1 MKKTLLSLSLLAS
14 LAAAGC
20 QKESNVSKEML
31 AKLDQINSN
40 IEKLTQTM
48 VASGAGKG
56 QAVGAAAAGGAPGAQ
71 QPARPRPP
79 APDAKATYAVPI
91 EGSPSEGSSNALVTI
106 VKAFEYACPFCEKV
120 RPTTD
125 QIKTEYKDNVRFVF
139 KQFVVHPQVATDAAL
154 GSCAAARQGKYEAMD
169 NLLWEKAFKARA
181 FDRANIEALGKE
193 AGLDVAKM
201 KADMDG
207 PCKEII
213 QKEQAEVSAVG
224 TRGTPAF
231 YINGRYL
238 SGAQPYENFKKVIDE
253 ELKKAQERVA
263 QGTKPADYYKDWVLA
278 KGLKK
283 VEAPPAEAVAPAPA
297 GGAAPAAPAGGT
309 PPIKIVPQKAPAPA
323 APAAPAK
330 VPAPH

>member
-1 MKKTLLSLSLLAS
+1 MKKTLFTGVLLAS

-20 QKESNVSKEML
+20 QKESSVDKEML
-31 AKLDQINSN
+31 ATLTAIKDGVDKLNA
-40 IEKLTQTM
+40 TM
-48 VASGAGKG
+48 
-56 QAVGAAAAGGAPGAQ
+56 AAGGGKGAGAERAAGAPGQAN
-71 QPARPRPP
+71 RPRPA
-79 APDAKATYAVPI
+79 APDPKAVYAVPVD
-91 EGSPSEGSSNALVTI
+91 GAASEGNANALVTI

-125 QIKTEYKDNVRFVF
+125 QIKSEYKDNVRFVY
-139 KQFVVHPQVATDAAL
+139 KQFVVHPQVATDSAL
-154 GSCAAARQGKYEAMD
+154 GACAAHRQGKYVAMD

-181 FDRANIEALGKE
+181 FDRANIEAIGKE

-224 TRGTPAF
+224 TRGTPTF

-238 SGAQPYENFKKVIDE
+238 SGAQPFDNFKQVIDE

-263 QGTKPADYYKDWVLA
+263 QGTKPEAYYKEWVLN

-283 VEAPPAEAVAPAPA
+283 VEEPKAEV
-297 GGAAPAAPAGGT
+297 AAPAA
-309 PPIKIVPQKAPAPA
+309 APGAAMPRPA
-323 APAAPAK
+323 APAPGAK
-330 VPAPH
+330 PAPK

>member
-1 MKKTLLSLSLLAS
+1 MMKKTLLSLSLLAS

-20 QKESNVSKEML
+20 QKESNVNKEML
-31 AKLDQINSN
+31 AKLDQISAG
-40 IEKLTQTM
+40 IEKLNQTR
-48 VASGAGKG
+48 VAGGGA
-56 QAVGAAAAGGAPGAQ
+56 ARGAAAGAAAGAPGAQ

-79 APDAKATYAVPI
+79 APDPKATYAVPVD
-91 EGSPSEGSSNALVTI
+91 GSPAEGPSNALVTI
-106 VKAFEYACPFCEKV
+106 VKAYEYACPFCEKV
-120 RPTTD
+120 RPTQD
-125 QIKTEYKDNVRFVF
+125 QIKAEYKDNVRFVY
-139 KQFVVHPQVATDAAL
+139 KQFVVHPQVATDSAL
-154 GSCAAARQGKYEAMD
+154 AVCAAGRQNKFGVMD

-181 FDRANIEALGKE
+181 FDRANIEAIGKE

-201 KADMDG
+201 KSDMDG

-231 YINGRYL
+231 YVNGRYL

-263 QGTKPADYYKDWVLA
+263 QGTKPGDYYKEWVLN

-283 VEAPPAEAVAPAPA
+283 VEAPAEA
-297 GGAAPAAPAGGT
+297 AAPAAPAAKPAGGA
-309 PPIKIVPQKAPAPA
+309 PAPIKVVPQKAPAEAA
-323 APAAPAK
+323 APAPK
-330 VPAPH
+330 